1 MFHALRVFAGTAVLQ
16 RAVLLA
22 NHVLSSEPSATE
34 RLRRHAGRHLR
45 IEFVGWPSLLPV
57 LAFDVTPAGLIEWR
71 GDVDSAVLSDLR
83 VTIDASNPALA
94 IVRGLG
100 GTRPAIDITGD
111 AQFAADVSWLIDNL
125 KWDLEDDLAQLI
137 GQGPAHQ
144 AARVGQAAAGAF
156 RAVAARM
163 TALAERAGGSAS
175 GTA

>member
-1 MFHALRVFAGTAVLQ
+1 M
-16 RAVLLA
+16 
-22 NHVLSSEPSATE
+22 N
-34 RLRRHAGRHLR
+34 
-45 IEFVGWPSLLPV
+45 WPSLLPALPV
-57 LAFDVTPAGLIEWR
+57 LAFDITPAGLIEWR
-71 GDVDSAVLSDLR
+71 GDTEDAAIVDLR
-83 VTIDASNPALA
+83 VTVDASNPALA

-125 KWDLEDDLAQLI
+125 KWDLEDDLARLV

-144 AARVGQAAAGAF
+144 ASRAGRFAASAF
-156 RAVAARM
+156 RAAAARM